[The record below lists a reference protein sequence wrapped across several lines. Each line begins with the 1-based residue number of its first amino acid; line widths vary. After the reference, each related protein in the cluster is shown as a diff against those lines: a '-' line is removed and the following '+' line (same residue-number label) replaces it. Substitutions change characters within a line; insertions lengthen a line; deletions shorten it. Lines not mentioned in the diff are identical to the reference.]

1 MENNQKELL
10 EEIHENENTIKN
22 EEESSLNSEEELINN
37 EDSLVSTQ
45 EELTLNEEN
54 IEIIEYTKEEIKKF
68 KKRFFV
74 LLLSFLLSV
83 LIYFISKTFDPFKG
97 VEVGTRF
104 EELNLGRFINIVMI
118 LSILITLTGSVLL
131 VLNTIDIKTYIKKR
145 VISKILD
152 ILDWFSILPIC
163 IAAATFCFSFLF
175 TLTVVD
181 GESMEPNYYNNEELF
196 LLYTNKID
204 RFDVVVVD
212 VSKKYGVLYERLF
225 IKRIIGLPGEHIEYI
240 EETVNGKTITNLYVD
255 GILVEETFYS
265 ELEKTRY
272 LTYTDSIKD
281 FDTEKVYG
289 LNGLELIYEDGKV
302 IIPEDYY
309 LVLGDNR
316 INSTDSRTIGLIHKD
331 DIIGEIK
338 FKLTKKYN

>member
-1 MENNQKELL
+1 MENNQKELI
-10 EEIHENENTIKN
+10 EEIQKNENIEESSVN
-22 EEESSLNSEEELINN
+22 SQEELIDNVEESSLDPQEEVTENEEE
-37 EDSLVSTQ
+37 
-45 EELTLNEEN
+45 

-68 KKRFFV
+68 KKRFFI

-83 LIYFISKTFDPFKG
+83 LIYFVSKTFDPFKG

-104 EELNLGRFINIVMI
+104 EELNLGRAINIVMI
-118 LSILITLTGSVLL
+118 LSIFITLTGSVLL
-131 VLNTIDIKTYIKKR
+131 VLNTIEIKTYIKKR

-196 LLYTNKID
+196 LLYTSKID

-212 VSKKYGVLYERLF
+212 VSKKYGVLFERLF
-225 IKRIIGLPGEHIEYI
+225 IKRVIGLPGEHIEYI
-240 EETVNGKTITNLYVD
+240 EETVNGKTVTNLYVD
-255 GILVEETFYS
+255 GVLVEETFYS
-265 ELEKTRY
+265 DLEKTRY
-272 LTYTDSIKD
+272 LTYTDSVKD

-289 LNGLELIYEDGKV
+289 LNGLELIYQNGKV
-302 IIPEDYY
+302 VIPNDYY

-316 INSTDSRTIGLIHKD
+316 MNSTDSRTIGLIHKD